1 MAYSKFDKQE
11 EKLNKNREKHPDQKH
26 QEKYNKEQQKIDEE
40 RCKWLV
46 KEERSEQHIAKR
58 DPLMAHIFDVVEE
71 SRARPNGKS
80 PFVDEIKVIKDVPY
94 KTVNGET
101 LVLDIYLP
109 SRPVA
114 EKSPAILDIPGGGW
128 MIHNRNRRDGYA
140 RLYAVMG
147 AVVFVIDHR
156 LSPKIV
162 FPENLEDCID
172 AFNFIVDNAEKY
184 NVNKDLITV
193 TGDSSGG
200 HLTACLSCAATDE
213 IYRLKLNLP
222 ELKAKPKYNIFISG
236 AFSTEIMYRIPCTNL
251 LMVRYI
257 NRKSTRKK
265 SREWDYYKE
274 LTPYNYLNKDFPES
288 YNNGGVGDLLCLGEA
303 KRMAGKL
310 DAVGVKNEFN
320 VGKVWWN
327 SGHCYV
333 LRTPFKPARE
343 DTKKYLKWYMERMKD
358 NGLDMSANYARIE
371 KFLDNYKAA
380 LKGDIEC

>member
-11 EKLNKNREKHPDQKH
+11 AKLEEKRKKHPDEKH
-26 QEKYNKEQQKIDEE
+26 QEKYNKEQLKINED
-40 RCKWLV
+40 RCKYLV
-46 KEERSEQHIAKR
+46 KEEKSEQRIAKR
-58 DPLMAHIFDVVEE
+58 DPLMAHVFDVFEE
-71 SRARPNGKS
+71 SRARPNGRS

-94 KTVNGET
+94 KTVDGET

-128 MIHNRNRRDGYA
+128 VIHNRNRRDGYA

-156 LSPKIV
+156 LCPKIV
-162 FPENLEDCID
+162 FPANLEDCID

-184 NVNKDLITV
+184 NVNPDLITV

-200 HLTACLSCAATDE
+200 HMASCLSCAATDE

-236 AFSTEIMYRIPCTNL
+236 AFSTEIMYRIPFTNL

-265 SREWDYYKE
+265 SREWEFYKE
-274 LTPYNYLNKDFPES
+274 LNPYNYLNKDFPAT
-288 YNNGGVGDLLCLGEA
+288 YNNGGAGDFLCLGEA
-303 KRMAGKL
+303 KRLSGKL
-310 DAVGVKNEFN
+310 SEIGVKNDYY

-343 DTKKYLKWYMERMKD
+343 DTKKYLSWYRDRMAE

-380 LKGDIEC
+380 LKGEIEC